1 MRRLEALHALP
12 RRIVAVWRETMKRIG
27 LVILL
32 GAVLIAPAPTTTA
45 QASFHVNSVQLFMSP
60 TTLATWRC
68 GASIQVVYH
77 ALFTVSSGPSGG
89 TMRFSWTLNN
99 GRGQTNA
106 QLTIIPG
113 QTRSDYTFT
122 WQGALPADH
131 TQPGV
136 AIVLVTAPN
145 RVESRGVY
153 PTAGCRTA

>member
-1 MRRLEALHALP
+1 MSNHKKR
-12 RRIVAVWRETMKRIG
+12 WRQTMTRAG
-27 LVILL
+27 LAGVL
-32 GAVLIAPAPTTTA
+32 GAVLLVTPVPRTTMA
-45 QASFHVNSVQLFMSP
+45 QTSFRVNSVQLSMSP
-60 TTLATWRC
+60 TTLKTWRC
-68 GASIQVVYH
+68 GATIQVVYH
-77 ALFTVSSGPSGG
+77 ALFSVSSGAAGG

-99 GRGQTNA
+99 GRSQMNA

-113 QTRSDYTFT
+113 QRRSEYTFT

-153 PTAGCRTA
+153 QTAGCRAA